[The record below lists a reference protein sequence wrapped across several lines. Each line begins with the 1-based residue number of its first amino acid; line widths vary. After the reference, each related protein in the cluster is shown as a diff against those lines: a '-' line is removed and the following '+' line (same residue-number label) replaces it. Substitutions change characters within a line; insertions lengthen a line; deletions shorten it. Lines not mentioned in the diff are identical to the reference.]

1 VKQKFQDRS
10 MEALLIFSLSCAWYL
25 LWLAVVE
32 PVPDRDSVH
41 QLLVPFLDSLHAAR
55 ENSNPFFLRYFYIEA
70 YPMGMA
76 WIASTLSVMGLGEL
90 FLNMPWLL
98 NLLPL
103 MAISSV
109 IASLRCSRKSRVLLS
124 VLVLAN
130 PLFQV
135 CLHGL
140 SLHGFLSIF
149 LLCGFLCLRE
159 ALQWQDRNKLFQAV
173 FYLILASSL
182 KHLGLFHYL
191 GLLLAFGIYCSHP
204 GNRKKYS
211 SWFFLMLGGFLL
223 SLAFYPLSGAR
234 VYLDVVVTH
243 NPSIAP
249 WHLLG
254 ALALLLV
261 VGLAVW
267 IALCTFQLRL
277 HHDLSRVSLNWNG
290 VFRLA
295 AYCSFLMIFLVC
307 YPIQNSPLWW
317 MSCFGLLSI
326 ILCVFLV
333 FKVRLEGVETWDIL
347 LFGTLIA
354 SSAVLYSSLLGQVA
368 ANFFAPILYLFA
380 VLAIRFSPDRR
391 NLLLALVLILLSNFF
406 PGVKTLEKYFWHWG
420 HQIYT
425 RAWNGLQANPLG
437 WEKSRIARVRL
448 ELQEALKG
456 VDFFPFRNEVPVIMA
471 GMHFHTRQQLL
482 FSHYLHYEN
491 ARTVEL
497 QNSGRDHLKGLQKE
511 LKSFG
516 SSFDLAN
523 EKDLSNFETAL
534 KSLVSRGKIT
544 LLILAIDPLTSFPV
558 PSRSTLN
565 LEGEQDWE
573 NFAKDFND
581 CFARVF
587 KKSTLLRNE
596 FAQFDL
602 GRMGFRLYVH
612 NSFLQQSRVNY
623 SERFALRAQLQAQM
637 FSSLDS
643 SDWYGVNLQAEAYRA
658 NLYHEQGAKL
668 MNEGK
673 FLQAWTQ
680 LKLGLALVGTHA
692 EMEKDI
698 AQLEE
703 ILMKELAG
711 KIQGRRNKKLKL
723 KESP

>member
-1 VKQKFQDRS
+1 
-10 MEALLIFSLSCAWYL
+10 MEVLLIFSLSCAWYL

-76 WIASTLSVMGLGEL
+76 WIASILSVLGLGEL

-109 IASLRCSRKSRVLLS
+109 IASLRCSRRSRVLLA

-182 KHLGLFHYL
+182 KHLGLFHFL
-191 GLLLAFGIYCSHP
+191 GLLLAFVIYCSHP

-211 SWFFLMLGGFLL
+211 SWFFVLLGGFLF
-223 SLAFYPLSGAR
+223 SLTFYPLSGAK

-243 NPSIAP
+243 NPSITP
-249 WHLLG
+249 WHLMI
-254 ALALLLV
+254 ALVLLV
-261 VGLAVW
+261 TVGLVVW
-267 IALCTFQLRL
+267 IVFCTFQLRQG
-277 HHDLSRVSLNWNG
+277 HAESKVSLNWNG
-290 VFRLA
+290 VLRLA
-295 AYCSFLMIFLVC
+295 VYCSFLMIFLVC

-317 MSCFGLLSI
+317 MSCFGVLSI

-333 FKVRLEGVETWDIL
+333 FKVSLEGVETWDIL
-347 LFGTLIA
+347 LFGTLVA
-354 SSAVLYSSLLGQVA
+354 GSTVLYSSLLGQVA

-380 VLAIRFSPDRR
+380 VLGIRFSPDWR
-391 NLLLALVLILLSNFF
+391 NVPLALVLILLSNFF
-406 PGVKTLEKYFWHWG
+406 PDVKTLEKYFWHWG

-425 RAWNGLQANPLG
+425 RAWNGLQVNPLG

-497 QNSGRDHLKGLQKE
+497 QNSGRNHLKSLKEEMQK
-511 LKSFG
+511 FG
-516 SSFDLAN
+516 TSFDLAN
-523 EKDLSNFETAL
+523 EEDLEKFEIAL
-534 KSLVSRGKIT
+534 QSLVYEAKIP
-544 LLILAIDPLTSFPV
+544 LMILAIDPLTSFPV

-573 NFAKDFND
+573 NFAKSFND
-581 CFARVF
+581 CFSRVF
-587 KKSTLLRNE
+587 QKSTQLRKE
-596 FAQFDL
+596 FEKFDL
-602 GRMGFRLYVH
+602 GKQGFRLYLH
-612 NSFLQQSRVNY
+612 KKFLKQSRVNY

-673 FLQAWTQ
+673 FLQAWTR

-692 EMEKDI
+692 EMEKDV
-698 AQLEE
+698 AQLED

-723 KESP
+723 KEIQ